1 MILVL
6 VTAVFVVL
14 GLLSLRGTRWAY
26 WTFVVLGILFFP
38 ASVGFHFHPRPC
50 DCAINLQLIRFAL
63 TKYGHIWRFT
73 FFFLM
78 TAAQVR
84 DKRVST
90 QFLIALGAV
99 MAMGVYVE
107 LAEGITGSGGCR
119 LRDLAPDLAGA
130 ILGAVILTI
139 WRFFRNRRPAK

>member
-6 VTAVFVVL
+6 ISAAFIVL
-14 GLLSLRGTRWAY
+14 GVLSLRPTRWAY
-26 WTFVVLGILFFP
+26 WTFVVLGMLFFP

-50 DCAINLQLIRFAL
+50 DCAINLQLVRFAL

-130 ILGAVILTI
+130 ILGAVILMI
-139 WRFFRNRRPAK
+139 WRFFRNRRPAA